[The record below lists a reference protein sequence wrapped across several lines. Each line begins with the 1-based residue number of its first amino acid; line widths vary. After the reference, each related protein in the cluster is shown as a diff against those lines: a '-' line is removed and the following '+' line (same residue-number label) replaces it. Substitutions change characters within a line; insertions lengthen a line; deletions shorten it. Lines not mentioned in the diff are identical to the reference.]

1 MNRTPKKKSCE
12 NDTLPSRRSVF
23 EDVRPGGSFDV
34 HRPAAITV
42 LAVLDSLDALL
53 VVCIILTGGRSN
65 ATVAP
70 FSLLPWRA
78 SWSPCTDPLLRNHFG
93 SQPLYKH

>member
-1 MNRTPKKKSCE
+1 MNRTPKKRSCE

-42 LAVLDSLDALL
+42 LAVLDSFDALL
-53 VVCIILTGGRSN
+53 VVCIIVTGGRSN

-70 FSLLPWRA
+70 FFSAALA
-78 SWSPCTDPLLRNHFG
+78 SVLVTMYG
-93 SQPLYKH
+93 SAAPESFRFPTSV